1 MTGADDHDEENVMR
15 RRRSR
20 NRSETASPALAFGKL
35 PRLLLLLVVLLPI
48 AEWSASAIMARLD
61 SRAKAVTL
69 SDDDIVKLY
78 GTDQPAQYR
87 EALAEMPQAHD
98 GTYAPLTEY
107 RMPARQGRHLTID
120 GQGIRGGV
128 MGADGPRVVVFG
140 GSTAFG
146 HGLTDGE
153 TIAAIM
159 AAKLAQDGRPAR
171 VENRATP
178 GWYSTQD
185 RIAFAEML
193 ATGDKPDVAVFI
205 HGVDDFL
212 SCGKPE
218 RTAWSDRLARVGIPA
233 GLETVVRQS
242 ALAALVRRLTG
253 MAEPSG
259 PVAHNPACASDAQAE
274 ASLARLDAN
283 RRLIAAMA
291 ERFGVKP
298 VFVQQPVPTH
308 HYDNAK
314 RAVPVEPHLMVP
326 YVPVAKG
333 YARLAEMRG
342 TGKLW
347 EQDLLWLAELEPGEA
362 NAYID
367 PVHYAPA
374 FARLIGE
381 TLARRVGDL
390 LPATAFDGA
399 SPAVNPPAVQ

>member
-1 MTGADDHDEENVMR
+1 MTGTHDHDEENVMR

-20 NRSETASPALAFGKL
+20 NRSENASPALAFGKL

-69 SDDDIVKLY
+69 ADDDIVKLY

-212 SCGKPE
+212 YCGKPE

-242 ALAALVRRLTG
+242 ALAALARRLTG
-253 MAEPSG
+253 MPEPSG
-259 PVAHNPACASDAQAE
+259 PVPHNPACASDAQAE

-283 RRLIAAMA
+283 RRLISAMG
-291 ERFGVKP
+291 ERFGVRP
-298 VFVQQPVPTH
+298 VFVQQPVPTY

-347 EQDLLWLAELEPGEA
+347 EQDLLWLADLEPDEA

-381 TLARRVGDL
+381 TLARRVADL
-390 LPATAFDGA
+390 LPASAFDGA
-399 SPAVNPPAVQ
+399 GPAANPPAAQ

>member
-218 RTAWSDRLARVGIPA
+218 RTAWSARLARVGIPA

-253 MAEPSG
+253 MPEPSG
-259 PVAHNPACASDAQAE
+259 PVPHNPACASDSQAE
-274 ASLARLDAN
+274 ASLARLGCQPPSD
-283 RRLIAAMA
+283 RRHGRTFRRQAGLRSAAGA
-291 ERFGVKP
+291 DLSLRQRQAGGAGGTP
-298 VFVQQPVPTH
+298 PDGTLCAGGQGLCPAAR
-308 HYDNAK
+308 NA
-314 RAVPVEPHLMVP
+314 RYRQVV
-326 YVPVAKG
+326 
-333 YARLAEMRG
+333 G
-342 TGKLW
+342 TGFAVAGRTGTGRGQRLYRPRP
-347 EQDLLWLAELEPGEA
+347 LRPGLCPS
-362 NAYID
+362 D
-367 PVHYAPA
+367 
-374 FARLIGE
+374 R
-381 TLARRVGDL
+381 
-390 LPATAFDGA
+390 
-399 SPAVNPPAVQ
+399 

>member
-1 MTGADDHDEENVMR
+1 MTGTDDHDEENVMR

-20 NRSETASPALAFGKL
+20 NRSESASPTQAFGKL

-87 EALAEMPQAHD
+87 EALAEMPQPHD

-107 RMPARQGRHLTID
+107 RMPARQGRQLTID

-128 MGADGPRVVVFG
+128 MGGEGPRVVVFG

-153 TIAAIM
+153 TITAIM
-159 AAKLAQDGRPAR
+159 AARLIAGGHPVRM
-171 VENRATP
+171 ENRATP

-212 SCGKPE
+212 HCGKPE
-218 RTAWSDRLARVGIPA
+218 RTAWSDRLAQVGIPA
-233 GLETVVRQS
+233 GLETVIRQS
-242 ALAALVRRLTG
+242 ALAALGRRLTG
-253 MAEPSG
+253 IPDPSG
-259 PVAHNPACASDAQAE
+259 PVVHNPACASDAQAE

-291 ERFGVKP
+291 ERFGVKV

-314 RAVPVEPHLMVP
+314 RAVPLEPHLMVP
-326 YVPVAKG
+326 YVAVAKG

-347 EQDLLWLAELEPGEA
+347 EQDLLWLAELEPGEG

-367 PVHYAPA
+367 PVHYAPV

-390 LPATAFDGA
+390 LPAIAVEGST
-399 SPAVNPPAVQ
+399 PAANPPMAQ